1 MKEDKYQVSLDD
13 NEHGIVIRCLND
25 KRNELIKEGKY
36 TDAVDDLLVKVG
48 NASKKKTRIKDGRD
62 ELR

>member
-48 NASKKKTRIKDGRD
+48 NAPKRKVRTKDGRD
-62 ELR
+62 ESR

>member
-25 KRNELIKEGKY
+25 KRNELIKEGEY

-48 NASKKKTRIKDGRD
+48 NAPKKKVRAKDGRD
-62 ELR
+62 ESR